1 MISLN
6 IIAKNLSVNFSDIA
20 YIGDDLPDL
29 ECLKNV
35 GLSLCPNDAVKE
47 VLEHVDIILSKNGGE
62 GCVREFCDMLLK
74 EKFENSLEKFSKK

>member
-1 MISLN
+1 MFKKCGIVFVS
-6 IIAKNLSVNFSDIA
+6 
-20 YIGDDLPDL
+20 
-29 ECLKNV
+29 
-35 GLSLCPNDAVKE
+35 NDAVKE